1 MTRRAEGDDLFGTPV
16 VEAARLCG
24 AAQAGQILV
33 TSLARALAGTRG
45 GYEFEN
51 IGPLTLKGLS
61 DPVEV
66 CAVVWTP
73 LDAASLVDLPLPP
86 TFAASEQVA
95 FVGRSKEVDQ
105 LRSAWRAATGALPH
119 ARVVMLS
126 GEPGIGKTR
135 TAAQLAREVYGDG
148 AMVLLGRC
156 EEELGVPYQ
165 PFVEALRFVIDGV
178 DPDRLPMLLGRS
190 RGELAR
196 LVPDLAALSPDVAP
210 PTRSDPETERY
221 RMFDAVVDWL
231 ATSSDERPI
240 LLVLDDVHW
249 AGRPTLLLLNHI
261 VRSERPMRVL
271 VVGTYRDTDLERGHP
286 LADTLADFRR
296 LDRAERCSLHGL
308 TTEDV
313 VDLFREN
320 AGYEPGPDGLE
331 LARAV
336 RDETEGNPFFIVEV
350 LRHLAETGALFQ
362 REGRWA
368 VDVPIDRIGIPEG
381 VRDVVGRRLG
391 RLSSTT
397 NEVLRVAAVVGRE
410 FDLDVVVR
418 ASGQAENDVLAAMT
432 SAVDASL
439 LDEVKVDRWRFS
451 HALVRSTLY
460 DELGTSRRVRL
471 HRTVAE
477 TLEVRRPD
485 DFNALAHHFGEA
497 AVAGTQ
503 AEAVRYSL
511 AAGDRALARLASDE
525 AVMYFER
532 ALEHLDNARPRARV
546 LARLGEAQ
554 RRAGEAGYRETLLE
568 AASLAHAAGDRETQ
582 IAAALATS
590 RGFFSGAGQVDAG
603 RVSALEAAL
612 EAAGEGDSVDRA
624 NLLATLSAE
633 LLFSDDPTRGPI
645 LLREATAM
653 ARRLEADAVLAR
665 ALCYQTSG
673 FGLSSIAIDELFRAG
688 REALDI
694 AERIDDP
701 ALATMAASGLH
712 IASCIAADKQRA
724 DAYLE
729 RQIEHTERASQPL
742 LRFVLA
748 NALAMRAMAE
758 GHLSRGEELAE
769 EMLAIGSASGQP
781 DTLVWMTGHV
791 AQLWDEGRRA
801 EEAEA
806 MLSAAATVLPAAE
819 ALLIHTFAEQG
830 QFERARP
837 LWDDLTDGG
846 LPDLPKDFLW
856 VLGTT
861 SLAAAA
867 WFLDDPTYAA
877 PLQFTLAPL
886 KGRIVFVGAGFHG
899 AVDHYLGLLAALSE
913 DWDRAEAHFADAAR
927 IEGGMDHA
935 PRLCRTWM
943 ACAEAIRRGRS
954 SGSDRARAVALLD
967 RAIDL
972 AAERALPLT
981 LARATAQRA
990 ELAEQS

>member
-1 MTRRAEGDDLFGTPV
+1 M
-16 VEAARLCG
+16 
-24 AAQAGQILV
+24 
-33 TSLARALAGTRG
+33 
-45 GYEFEN
+45 
-51 IGPLTLKGLS
+51 
-61 DPVEV
+61 
-66 CAVVWTP
+66 
-73 LDAASLVDLPLPP
+73 
-86 TFAASEQVA
+86 
-95 FVGRSKEVDQ
+95 
-105 LRSAWRAATGALPH
+105 
-119 ARVVMLS
+119 
-126 GEPGIGKTR
+126 
-135 TAAQLAREVYGDG
+135 
-148 AMVLLGRC
+148 
-156 EEELGVPYQ
+156 
-165 PFVEALRFVIDGV
+165 
-178 DPDRLPMLLGRS
+178 
-190 RGELAR
+190 
-196 LVPDLAALSPDVAP
+196 
-210 PTRSDPETERY
+210 
-221 RMFDAVVDWL
+221 
-231 ATSSDERPI
+231 
-240 LLVLDDVHW
+240 
-249 AGRPTLLLLNHI
+249 
-261 VRSERPMRVL
+261 
-271 VVGTYRDTDLERGHP
+271 
-286 LADTLADFRR
+286 
-296 LDRAERCSLHGL
+296 
-308 TTEDV
+308 
-313 VDLFREN
+313 
-320 AGYEPGPDGLE
+320 
-331 LARAV
+331 
-336 RDETEGNPFFIVEV
+336 
-350 LRHLAETGALFQ
+350 
-362 REGRWA
+362 
-368 VDVPIDRIGIPEG
+368 
-381 VRDVVGRRLG
+381 
-391 RLSSTT
+391 
-397 NEVLRVAAVVGRE
+397 
-410 FDLDVVVR
+410 R
-418 ASGQAENDVLAAMT
+418 ASGQGENDVLAAMT

-525 AVMYFER
+525 AVTYFER

-568 AASLAHAAGDRETQ
+568 AASLARAAGDRETQ

-603 RVSALEAAL
+603 RVSVLEAAL

-645 LLREATAM
+645 LLRDAIAM
-653 ARRLEADAVLAR
+653 ARRLDADAVLAR

-673 FGLSSIAIDELFRAG
+673 FGLSSTAIDELFRAG

-712 IASCIAADKQRA
+712 VASCIAADKQRA
-724 DAYLE
+724 DAYLQ

-758 GHLSRGEELAE
+758 GHLDRGEALAE

-791 AQLWDEGRRA
+791 AQLWEEGRRA

-806 MLSAAATVLPAAE
+806 MLSAAATVLPSAE

-830 QFERARP
+830 AARAGASAVGRP
-837 LWDDLTDGG
+837 DRRRPPRSAEG
-846 LPDLPKDFLW
+846 LPLGARHDVARRG
-856 VLGTT
+856 VLVPRR
-861 SLAAAA
+861 SHLRRAAA
-867 WFLDDPTYAA
+867 
-877 PLQFTLAPL
+877 
-886 KGRIVFVGAGFHG
+886 VHVGTSQGSHRVRG
-899 AVDHYLGLLAALSE
+899 HRV
-913 DWDRAEAHFADAAR
+913 
-927 IEGGMDHA
+927 
-935 PRLCRTWM
+935 P
-943 ACAEAIRRGRS
+943 RRGRPLS
-954 SGSDRARAVALLD
+954 RPARGTESRTGIAPRRTSRTRRGSKAAWTTRPGCAARGWRAPRRFVAAARRALTDARAVALLD

-990 ELAEQS
+990 ERSESSR